1 VLLRLSL
8 TIAGVVLTLVL
19 STALALARS
28 TNPPPQQPAQSNPG
42 HPFQD
47 PRGRYS
53 LSMPPGWEVSMAG
66 DDPTFHNGASWIQVR
81 IVTARSPSAAVD
93 QIADLFRPQFT
104 AFNTINR
111 GNTTIAGRVSH
122 GLNVDGV
129 TTAGQRVSVLL
140 TAQPAGGAKQYFVL
154 VSSTPVAQAPQL
166 NTSVMALANSVRFS
180 GE

>member
-1 VLLRLSL
+1 MLLRLSL
-8 TIAGVVLTLVL
+8 TIAGVVVTLVL
-19 STALALARS
+19 SMAFALAQS
-28 TNPPPQQPAQSNPG
+28 TNPPPPAPAQASPG
-42 HPFQD
+42 HPFKD

-53 LSMPPGWEVSMAG
+53 LSIPPGWEVSMAG

-81 IVTARSPSAAVD
+81 IVTAKSPSAAVD
-93 QIADLFRPQFT
+93 QAADLFRSQFT

-111 GNTTIAGRVSH
+111 GNTTIAGRASH
-122 GLNVDGV
+122 GLNVDAI

-140 TAQPAGGAKQYFVL
+140 TAQPQGGKQYFVL

-166 NTSVMALANSVRFS
+166 NTSVMNLANSVHFS

>member
-8 TIAGVVLTLVL
+8 TIAGVVVTLVL
-19 STALALARS
+19 SMAFALAQS
-28 TNPPPQQPAQSNPG
+28 TNPPPPAPAQASPG
-42 HPFQD
+42 HPFKD

-53 LSMPPGWEVSMAG
+53 LSIPPGWEVSMAG

-81 IVTARSPSAAVD
+81 IVTAKSPSAAVD
-93 QIADLFRPQFT
+93 QAADLFRSQFT
-104 AFNTINR
+104 AFNTVNR
-111 GNTTIAGRVSH
+111 GNTTIAGRASH
-122 GLNVDGV
+122 GLNVDAI

-140 TAQPAGGAKQYFVL
+140 TAQPQGGKQYFVL

-166 NTSVMALANSVRFS
+166 NTSVMNLANSVHFS